1 MTCIEESFIEILVN
15 DGSIGINLKATENGV
30 GAYIESFYRTPHG
43 YILPAER
50 SQQVH
55 VGDIIYSIND
65 ESVRS
70 IKLSSIHELI
80 THATRPLKLTFI
92 RPTFHLEPV
101 NPMTNIVRDTKKL
114 PFIDQYLLN
123 NCSKAEA
130 SLIANKI
137 MLFNRCDIIID
148 NFNDANLSS
157 DDLANILVS
166 FYNSEL
172 LQQNSVNNSGSN
184 WDKYN
189 PPPPIP
195 PANTCTDHA
204 RVHSALM
211 DLRSWLEADLLANFI
226 PNYFRSQAAKRMV
239 ACLLDSPPIQ
249 ILKLRE
255 LLSCNSSLIY
265 FYVFLIQINRSE
277 LLLAMLIKLQWD
289 GQCETKLDEI
299 KKRLIRNLIVHDLL
313 SLFYASTVH
322 DCLVRD
328 ITNSDGLLKADC
340 TSVGGI
346 HLRQKHWQA
355 LLRRCDIPKHV
366 SHHAISLSM
375 DSTNEFSG
383 EWKEVSIPHVVAYLI
398 EFGTTVREIDAQ
410 NNMGKQKSLKKI
422 SHQNLRKVEYSGIY
436 PARPIDIE
444 SETAMRNVFPIYSI
458 TTPQK
463 KSDDPPPQNKLLI
476 KSYANRAIE
485 LYIDTNSVFDKIGD
499 SNNAF
504 TVEDSMLPF
513 FVPSERFVMTSG
525 PLFKVAEPGQ
535 IQPNGFSKSRL
546 PMYEL
551 PKKLFNFVLP
561 VTQN

>member
-92 RPTFHLEPV
+92 RPTYHLEPV

-123 NCSKAEA
+123 NCAKSEA

-157 DDLANILVS
+157 DDLTNILVS

-172 LQQNSVNNSGSN
+172 LQNSVNNSGINS
-184 WDKYN
+184 DKCN
-189 PPPPIP
+189 PAPPIP

-239 ACLLDSPPIQ
+239 AFLLDGPPIQ

-265 FYVFLIQINRSE
+265 FYVFLIQINR
-277 LLLAMLIKLQWD
+277 
-289 GQCETKLDEI
+289 
-299 KKRLIRNLIVHDLL
+299 
-313 SLFYASTVH
+313 
-322 DCLVRD
+322 
-328 ITNSDGLLKADC
+328 
-340 TSVGGI
+340 
-346 HLRQKHWQA
+346 
-355 LLRRCDIPKHV
+355 
-366 SHHAISLSM
+366 
-375 DSTNEFSG
+375 
-383 EWKEVSIPHVVAYLI
+383 
-398 EFGTTVREIDAQ
+398 
-410 NNMGKQKSLKKI
+410 
-422 SHQNLRKVEYSGIY
+422 
-436 PARPIDIE
+436 
-444 SETAMRNVFPIYSI
+444 
-458 TTPQK
+458 
-463 KSDDPPPQNKLLI
+463 
-476 KSYANRAIE
+476 
-485 LYIDTNSVFDKIGD
+485 
-499 SNNAF
+499 
-504 TVEDSMLPF
+504 
-513 FVPSERFVMTSG
+513 
-525 PLFKVAEPGQ
+525 
-535 IQPNGFSKSRL
+535 
-546 PMYEL
+546 
-551 PKKLFNFVLP
+551 
-561 VTQN
+561 